1 MTAPETLAPGTPAPG
16 TPGTL
21 SVRPDARRLPLV
33 ALDRCEVEGEPVRSA
48 KTVRTDDPYLAGHF
62 PSLTVYPGVFLLEG
76 VQQTLETALDGALG
90 GVELVEVR
98 SIRISRPA
106 FAGQTVDFDTT
117 VTHDGDLVLT
127 STSCTVAGRRTA
139 SIKASWRRR

>member
-1 MTAPETLAPGTPAPG
+1 MSMAAPETLAPGTPASQ
-16 TPGTL
+16 TPP
-21 SVRPDARRLPLV
+21 VRPDARRLPLI
-33 ALDRCEVEGEPVRSA
+33 ALDRCEVDGESIRST
-48 KTVRTDDPYLAGHF
+48 KTVRADDPYLAGHF

-76 VQQTLETALDGALG
+76 VQQTLETALDGVLG

-106 FAGQTVDFDTT
+106 FAGQTVDFDTA
-117 VTHDGDLVLT
+117 VTHDGDLVRT
-127 STSCTVAGRRTA
+127 RTSCTVEGRRTA